1 MSEAWPFHDKTQIY
15 YVWGLIIS
23 WQNTLI
29 LCFVLDHLMTIH
41 TATMSEAWT
50 FHDKQTDAM
59 YGDWPFHDKA
69 SKLYIWGLTNSWQN
83 RLILYMGLDHFM
95 TKQTDTMSGA
105 RSFHNKTDKYY
116 VWGLTISCQNQL
128 ILFVGLDH
136 FMTTHTDNMSGAWP
150 FHNICV
156 TCLKQ
161 CWCRNK
167 IYYSISF
174 IYYLLDNSWL
184 SYMCLYHLQD
194 KTKNL
199 KRVYLIQTNKK
210 QIPVH

>member
-1 MSEAWPFHDKTQIY
+1 MTKQTDTIFGVLPFHDKIVWYYIWSLTISWQNRLIDTMSEAWPFHDKTHWY
-15 YVWGLIIS
+15 YVWGL
-23 WQNTLI
+23 
-29 LCFVLDHLMTIH
+29 TI
-41 TATMSEAWT
+41 
-50 FHDKQTDAM
+50 
-59 YGDWPFHDKA
+59 
-69 SKLYIWGLTNSWQN
+69 SWQN
-83 RLILYMGLDHFM
+83 RLILYLGLDHFM